1 MYWKKDI
8 EKIIWIMLLWPI
20 ILILILLKI
29 PPLKKRF
36 KNKNYLSKQI
46 EELTPYE
53 FEHYIAELFKKMG
66 YKSRTTNA
74 SGDYGVDVIAKNKE
88 EIIAI
93 QVKKYKGSPV
103 GNKEVQRLLGA
114 MQMKKI
120 QADRCILITTSRFT
134 QNAINQAE
142 GCPIELWDG
151 KDLAKIIKKYLD

>member
-1 MYWKKDI
+1 
-8 EKIIWIMLLWPI
+8 
-20 ILILILLKI
+20 
-29 PPLKKRF
+29 
-36 KNKNYLSKQI
+36 
-46 EELTPYE
+46 
-53 FEHYIAELFKKMG
+53 MG

-74 SGDYGVDVIAKNKE
+74 SGDYGVDVIARNKE

-93 QVKKYKGSPV
+93 QVKKYKDSPV

-151 KDLAKIIKKYLD
+151 KDLAKMIKKYLD